1 MFSMTRERPP
11 PPGRIL
17 YKVRLIQWGG
27 GGRLLQEFQLP
38 AYPFMYHFDR
48 KGTPFAYL
56 LLKQGTPFVSLILRR
71 PRSFGASSLP
81 LSPEDDMGGEEAA
94 HDLGRLRIRLPFRIP
109 FI

>member
-1 MFSMTRERPP
+1 MFSITRASPP

-17 YKVRLIQWGG
+17 YKVGLIQWGG
-27 GGRLLQEFQLP
+27 GGLLQEFQLLTLS
-38 AYPFMYHFDR
+38 YHFDR

-71 PRSFGASSLP
+71 PRSLGASLLP

-94 HDLGRLRIRLPFRIP
+94 NDLGRLRIRLPFRIP
-109 FI
+109 YI